1 MLDAGDG
8 DDDGN
13 IDSGLMLRSKDGF
26 LIWEYL
32 AGMTSNSCPGYSQ
45 AMAK

>member
-13 IDSGLMLRSKDGF
+13 IDSGLMLRSSGH
-26 LIWEYL
+26 
-32 AGMTSNSCPGYSQ
+32 AGLVIRE
-45 AMAK
+45 K